1 MDKTA
6 TKPASAAHP
15 DALVARLETLADP
28 VRLRVLRMLERHELG
43 VDELRDVL
51 QMPQSS
57 VSRHLK
63 LLLEAGWVRRRKQG
77 TSQLYRMILDELDP
91 VARKL
96 WLTTR
101 EQTDAWAAVQQDA
114 LRLARRL
121 SDRDGDSQA
130 FFAGAAGQWER
141 LRDQLYG
148 QSFLRAAALALLP
161 GDYVVADLG
170 CGTAS
175 VSAELAPHVR
185 QVIGVDNSTAML
197 KAAERRTKDLPNVEL
212 RRGELTDLP
221 LDVATADAALLL
233 LVLTYIPDVA
243 AALTEAARVTKPGGK
258 LVIVDLLP
266 HDRDDFR
273 RQMGQTA
280 MGFEPDELKR
290 QLTAAG
296 WGEATVV
303 PVSPAEDAKGPAL
316 FLATAIREEARP
328 CAAA

>member
-1 MDKTA
+1 MEKTA
-6 TKPASAAHP
+6 RHHASATP
-15 DALVARLETLADP
+15 PNALVARLETLADP

-91 VARKL
+91 LARTL
-96 WLTTR
+96 WVTTR
-101 EQTDAWAAVQQDA
+101 EQTDAWPAVQQDA

-121 SDRDGDSQA
+121 ADRDGDAQA

-141 LRDQLYG
+141 LRDHLYG
-148 QSFLRAAALALLP
+148 RSFLHAAMLALLP
-161 GDYVVADLG
+161 RDHVVADLG

-175 VSAELAPHVR
+175 VTADLAPHVK
-185 QVIGVDNSTAML
+185 QVIGVDNSAAML

-212 RRGELTDLP
+212 RRGELTSLP
-221 LDVATADAALLL
+221 LGDATADATLLL
-233 LVLTYIPDVA
+233 LVLTYVPDVDV
-243 AALTEAARVTKPGGK
+243 ALKEAARVTKPGGM

-280 MGFEPDELKR
+280 MGFEPADLKR
-290 QLTAAG
+290 QLTTAG
-296 WGEATVV
+296 LRDATVT
-303 PVSPAEDAKGPAL
+303 PLPPAGEAKGPAL
-316 FLATAIREEARP
+316 FLATARR
-328 CAAA
+328 